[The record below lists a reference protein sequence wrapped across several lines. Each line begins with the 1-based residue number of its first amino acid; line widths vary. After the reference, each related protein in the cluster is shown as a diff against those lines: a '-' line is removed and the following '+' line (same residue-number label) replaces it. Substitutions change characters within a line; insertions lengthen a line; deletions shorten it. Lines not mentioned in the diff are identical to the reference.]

1 MSYSKYYNRE
11 DKAFDYD
18 PNVDYMKKMQEAAEK
33 GDMEAAARYEQQ
45 RNEKIKG
52 EGLTQYEQTNN
63 YAQYLPKSTAQQLD
77 EILEQI
83 KGKKPFEFDLDGDAF
98 YQQYKE
104 KFGKNAR
111 LAMEDVMAQAT
122 ALTGGY
128 GNSYAQTVGQQAY
141 QQQMDRLNDIVPEV
155 YARQRAEYDAE
166 QDDLYRQLNLLSQ
179 QEATEY
185 SREQDAYNREL
196 YESEK
201 AAAEAKSQQD
211 KAYEL
216 ALTMLKSGMMPS
228 EGVLSASGL
237 SAEDAQKIYDYSTQS
252 MMDSSGGGSS
262 GGGGYY
268 TPATKLKTLPK
279 TDMEELRDLY
289 NEGSKKNDLNAFYQQ
304 KSLLAALDY
313 DVSAFDDWAGQE
325 YDGYTSEKPQ
335 GVTYAKYGMDA
346 FQQFYNKLWV
356 VSPAEAVDMLNER
369 DGDFSETQW
378 SRIKALLDERPEIEK
393 LLMEGGISG

>member
-52 EGLTQYEQTNN
+52 EGLTQYEQTSN

-104 KFGKNAR
+104 KFGKNAQ

-166 QDDLYRQLNLLSQ
+166 KDDLYRQLSLLSQ
-179 QEATEY
+179 QEALEY
-185 SREQDAYNREL
+185 SRDQDAYNREL

-201 AAAEAKSQQD
+201 AEAEAKAQQD

-237 SAEDAQKIYDYSTQS
+237 SSEDAQKIYDYSTQS
-252 MMDSSGGGSS
+252 MMGSSGGGSS
-262 GGGGYY
+262 GGGGGYGGG
-268 TPATKLKTLPK
+268 TKLKTLPK
-279 TDMEELRDLY
+279 TDMEELRDLF
-289 NEGSKKNDLNAFYQQ
+289 NEGSKKNDLNAFYNQ
-304 KSLLAALDY
+304 KSLLAALGY
-313 DVSAFDDWAGQE
+313 DVSAFDSWAGQE
-325 YDGYTSEKPQ
+325 YDGYTADKPQ
-335 GVTYAKYGMDA
+335 GVTYNKYGVEDITDLIRRISTSSNADVIAMMEELDG
-346 FQQFYNKLWV
+346 QFTK
-356 VSPAEAVDMLNER
+356 E
-369 DGDFSETQW
+369 QW
-378 SRIKALLDERPEIEK
+378 EKIEPI
-393 LLMEGGISG
+393 LINRGIFG

>member
-45 RNEKIKG
+45 RNEKIAG
-52 EGLTQYEQTNN
+52 EGLTQYEQTSN

-104 KFGKNAR
+104 KFGKNAQ

-128 GNSYAQTVGQQAY
+128 GNSYAQTVGQKAY

-166 QDDLYRQLNLLSQ
+166 KDDLYRQLSLLSQ
-179 QEATEY
+179 QEALEY
-185 SREQDAYNREL
+185 SRDQDAYNREL

-201 AAAEAKSQQD
+201 AEAEAKAQQD

-237 SAEDAQKIYDYSTQS
+237 SAEDAQKIYDYSSQS
-252 MMDSSGGGSS
+252 MMGSSGGGSSGGSS

-279 TDMEELRDLY
+279 TDMEELRDLF

-304 KSLLAALDY
+304 KSLLAALGY

-325 YDGYTSEKPQ
+325 YDGYTADKPQ
-335 GVTYAKYGMDA
+335 GVTYNNYGVEDITDLIRRISTSSNADVIAMMEELDG
-346 FQQFYNKLWV
+346 QFTK
-356 VSPAEAVDMLNER
+356 E
-369 DGDFSETQW
+369 QW
-378 SRIKALLDERPEIEK
+378 EKIEPI
-393 LLMEGGISG
+393 LINRGIFG

>member
-104 KFGKNAR
+104 KFGKNAQ

-141 QQQMDRLNDIVPEV
+141 QQQMDRLTDIVPEI

-166 QDDLYRQLNLLSQ
+166 QDDLYRQLSFLSQ
-179 QEATEY
+179 REASEY
-185 SREQDAYNREL
+185 NREQDAYNREL

-201 AAAEAKSQQD
+201 AEAEAKAQQD

-237 SAEDAQKIYDYSTQS
+237 SAEDAKTIYDYSTQS
-252 MMDSSGGGSS
+252 MMGSSGGGSS

-279 TDMEELRDLY
+279 TDMEELRDLF
-289 NEGSKKNDLNAFYQQ
+289 NEGSKKNDLNAFYNQ
-304 KSLLAALDY
+304 KSLLAALGY
-313 DVSAFDDWAGQE
+313 DVSAFDSWAGQE
-325 YDGYTSEKPQ
+325 YDGYTADKPQ
-335 GVTYAKYGMDA
+335 GVTYNKYGVEDITDLIRRISTSSNADVIAMMEELDG
-346 FQQFYNKLWV
+346 QFTK
-356 VSPAEAVDMLNER
+356 E
-369 DGDFSETQW
+369 QW
-378 SRIKALLDERPEIEK
+378 EKIEPI
-393 LLMEGGISG
+393 LINRGIFG

>member
-45 RNEKIKG
+45 RNEKIAG

-104 KFGKNAR
+104 KFGKNAQ

-166 QDDLYRQLNLLSQ
+166 QDDLYRQLSFLSQ
-179 QEATEY
+179 REASEY
-185 SREQDAYNREL
+185 NREQDAYNREL

-201 AAAEAKSQQD
+201 AEAEAKAQQD

-252 MMDSSGGGSS
+252 MMGSSGGSS

-304 KSLLAALDY
+304 KSLLAALGY
-313 DVSAFDDWAGQE
+313 DVSAFDSWAGQE
-325 YDGYTSEKPQ
+325 YDGYTADKPQ
-335 GVTYAKYGMDA
+335 GVTYNNYGVEDITDLIRRISTSSNADVIAMMEELDG
-346 FQQFYNKLWV
+346 QFTK
-356 VSPAEAVDMLNER
+356 E
-369 DGDFSETQW
+369 QW
-378 SRIKALLDERPEIEK
+378 EKIEPI
-393 LLMEGGISG
+393 LINRGIFG